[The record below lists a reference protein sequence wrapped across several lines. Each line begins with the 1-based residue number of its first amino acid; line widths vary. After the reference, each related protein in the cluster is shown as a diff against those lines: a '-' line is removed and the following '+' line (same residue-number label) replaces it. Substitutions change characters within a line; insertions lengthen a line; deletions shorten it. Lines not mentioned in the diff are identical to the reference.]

1 MLNADMTIT
10 KIAVV
15 GLSNAGKTT
24 IIKVLQHEYQL
35 LVNLQPT
42 LGIERS
48 EMDLF
53 GIDLKIWDFGG
64 QELYRTKYINDADM
78 YFRGISH
85 LYYVIDVQNSSLLNP
100 NVQYFSE
107 VANKI
112 REYSPDAK
120 LTLIFNKMDPIDID
134 SKQYEEWMKYKEKFL
149 HAIDKLMR
157 IFGNVGQI
165 FETSSQDPLSIL
177 RAMTYPLF
185 SVDEFRSNIGQLLSV
200 FCRNYFID
208 FAILFEKS
216 FFDLGYS
223 HLKGITKQEM
233 HKIFRDYYESF
244 ETKEAIPEFQID
256 LMYGDYS
263 VISAKFEI
271 MGDREPLKFF
281 LVAGYK
287 KHTNPMGEDKIK
299 ELIDRL
305 KLDLQNLL
313 QSVDLENIIYSI
325 KLIQ

>member
-1 MLNADMTIT
+1 MLSADMVIT
-10 KIAVV
+10 KIAIV

-24 IIKVLQHEYQL
+24 IIKILQHEYQL

-42 LGIERS
+42 LGVDRS

-53 GIDLKIWDFGG
+53 GVNLKIWDFGG

-85 LYYVIDVQNSSLLNP
+85 VYYIVDVQDSSLLNQ
-100 NVQYFSE
+100 NIQYFSE

-112 REYSPDAK
+112 REFSPDAK
-120 LTLIFNKMDPIDID
+120 LTIIFNKMDPIDTD
-134 SKQYEEWMKYKEKFL
+134 SKQYEEWCNYKERFL
-149 HAIDKLMR
+149 KSIDKLMR
-157 IFGNVGQI
+157 IFGNVGEI
-165 FETSSQDPLSIL
+165 FETSSKDPLSVL

-185 SVDEFRSNIGQLLSV
+185 SVDEFRSNVSQLLSV

-233 HKIFRDYYESF
+233 HKIFKEYYESF
-244 ETKEAIPEFQID
+244 ETKEQIPEFQID
-256 LMYGDYS
+256 LMYRDCS

-287 KHTNPMGEDKIK
+287 KHTNPMGEEKIK
-299 ELIDRL
+299 ELINRL

-313 QSVDLENIIYSI
+313 QSVDLESIIYSI
-325 KLIQ
+325 KLVQ